1 MPLWLQEEWDGAS
14 WHRARPSPPTSFSQR
29 LCSAAARCDGDAGK
43 VTVTVDDR
51 GRGDEG
57 VLLLRLRE
65 WRRTVELSNQPIVNF

>member
-1 MPLWLQEEWDGAS
+1 MEPRGT
-14 WHRARPSPPTSFSQR
+14 TSFSQR

-43 VTVTVDDR
+43 VTVTAGDG

-65 WRRTVELSNQPIVNF
+65 RRRTVGLSNQPIVNF